1 MNANNDRF
9 TITLKIA
16 GIEFKPKI
24 LRSEEEIYRRAN
36 EEINKAYELY
46 RKKYPKVD
54 RDTILMAIT
63 LQFAVNNIKNRYQLQ
78 DFISQIDE
86 VNLVLEEFLKQE

>member
-1 MNANNDRF
+1 MDTNTDRF

-24 LRSEEEIYRRAN
+24 LRSEEEIYRRAT

-46 RKKYPKVD
+46 RQKYSKVD
-54 RDTILMAIT
+54 RDTLLMAVT
-63 LQFAVNNIKNRYQLQ
+63 LQFAVNNIKNRHHLQ